1 MITKRIYLV
10 FPPGCS
16 GNHLANMIA
25 LDDGVEDRF
34 TSVKEMERH
43 YSQFPPLLTNHPI
56 NSPTTFKG
64 FQNLKDIDVDI
75 VKNATKTQILCC
87 HAQELAHTF
96 IHPIPDGHR
105 DHRKLSAELLD
116 DSVFILFSYPIEGS
130 FVDHKH
136 KSGPWINGED
146 PDRITFSTVTN
157 TTTAIKDAYQKD
169 NFIKQWLTYPTRKA
183 IDPKVVFEF
192 DTEGFHGKN
201 GFEYALAYINHLF
214 GITLSKDAERMH
226 QLAYANW
233 YKKWPG
239 ILETND

>member
-1 MITKRIYLV
+1 MLTLLKMQR
-10 FPPGCS
+10 
-16 GNHLANMIA
+16 
-25 LDDGVEDRF
+25 
-34 TSVKEMERH
+34 RH
-43 YSQFPPLLTNHPI
+43 RYFVVTHR
-56 NSPTTFKG
+56 
-64 FQNLKDIDVDI
+64 NLHIRSS
-75 VKNATKTQILCC
+75 
-87 HAQELAHTF
+87 
-96 IHPIPDGHR
+96 IPDGHR

>member
-34 TSVKEMERH
+34 INVHEMEVH
-43 YSQFPPLLTNHPI
+43 YKSAPKSMHPHA
-56 NSPTTFKG
+56 PKTFKG
-64 FQNLKDIDVDI
+64 FQNLNDIDVDV
-75 VKNATKTQILCC
+75 VKNATKTQVLCC
-87 HAQELAHTF
+87 HARELAQAVF
-96 IHPIPDGHR
+96 SGQLPE
-105 DHRKLSAELLD
+105 ELLD

-136 KSGPWINGED
+136 KSGPWSQGED
-146 PDRITFSTVTN
+146 DSYKFLTDSKDSDYTE
-157 TTTAIKDAYQKD
+157 IKDAYQKD
-169 NFIKQWLTYPTRKA
+169 NFIKEWLDPRRKA
-183 IDPKVVFEF
+183 IDPEVVFEF
-192 DTEGFHGKN
+192 DTEGFHGEF

-239 ILETND
+239 LLETNE

>member
-34 TSVKEMERH
+34 VNADEMERH

-64 FQNLKDIDVDI
+64 FQNLNDIDVDI

-87 HAQELAHTF
+87 HAREL
-96 IHPIPDGHR
+96 GHAVSFG
-105 DHRKLSAELLD
+105 DLPEELLD
-116 DSVFILFSYPIEGS
+116 NSVFILFSYPVKGS
-130 FVDHKH
+130 FVEHKH
-136 KSGPWINGED
+136 RSGPWVHGED
-146 PDRITFSTVTN
+146 PDSTVNGTFIIDDPIELE
-157 TTTAIKDAYQKD
+157 IKDAYQKD
-169 NFIKQWLTYPTRKA
+169 NFIKEWLVPRKKA
-183 IDPKVVFEF
+183 IDPDVVFEF
-192 DTEGFHGKN
+192 DTEGFHGEF
-201 GFEYALAYINHLF
+201 GFEYATAYIDHLF
-214 GITLSKDAERMH
+214 GIVLSKDAERMH
-226 QLAYANW
+226 QITYANW

-239 ILETND
+239 ILKTND